1 VFVISILA
9 VSTFCLILSRVISL
23 QHDASQRSLLGN
35 PFEPDSQ
42 DEQKIN
48 QDGQSERLLRQSYDF
63 GDTSN
68 GVRSGNT
75 HGASR
80 DAVRDT
86 DEVRDLRRDSYGSD
100 QQARAGTGS
109 SNFGNNHAT
118 YAASGNRNYNV
129 NIVNGRSSDVSGA
142 LSYIT
147 SPVAGYGSDLVGGDI
162 TSSLNRNIRDI
173 QKLQQQFSAP
183 EHARRRSKLASLRRD
198 DKMLQSTL
206 LSTLKLQ
213 ESQMNAEAAATK
225 RLTASLQNL
234 RGRTEQEMEQRA
246 TTSQL
251 NTAMFE
257 LKRLAAMQRAEYKS
271 LMQIKAQPG
280 APGLPGPPGPPG
292 LNGHNGLNGRPGS
305 IQQLVPVRRNR
316 LVTSPDGQRSWD
328 IHPPIPPPHRRCQDD
343 DLSCNSQNNPN
354 TWGSARRDPNA
365 GARAGMRQALAQQR
379 HMPPSPGDAE
389 GPYGSVRQSGAVRL
403 QHISSVPSGNW
414 ADKDLFE
421 HKSPAADRSGL
432 SFLPPSLPPAIP
444 PPYVPFPNR
453 VETLPNGVKCVV
465 FILIAGMCIY
475 YSVILT

>member
-1 VFVISILA
+1 MFLPPMLSEAHKERVVEARSGRNFNSFELPLKSHFSCPVHRRSRETTGSMVQSQSRSFTIRLRGSSRVLVISILA
-9 VSTFCLILSRVISL
+9 VSTACLILSRSISL
-23 QHDASQRSLLGN
+23 QHDESQRSLLGN

-68 GVRSGNT
+68 GVRSSDT

-86 DEVRDLRRDSYGSD
+86 DEVRDLRRHSYGSN
-100 QQARAGTGS
+100 QQARTGTGS
-109 SNFGNNHAT
+109 SDFANNHAT
-118 YAASGNRNYNV
+118 HATSGNRNYNV
-129 NIVNGRSSDVSGA
+129 NIVNGQGSDVSGA

-234 RGRTEQEMEQRA
+234 RGRTDQEMEQRA

-251 NTAMFE
+251 NTAMFD

-271 LMQIKAQPG
+271 LMQIKSQPG

-292 LNGHNGLNGRPGS
+292 LNGHNGLNGSPGS

-316 LVTSPDGQRSWD
+316 LARL
-328 IHPPIPPPHRRCQDD
+328 HR
-343 DLSCNSQNNPN
+343 L
-354 TWGSARRDPNA
+354 
-365 GARAGMRQALAQQR
+365 
-379 HMPPSPGDAE
+379 
-389 GPYGSVRQSGAVRL
+389 
-403 QHISSVPSGNW
+403 SSVPSGHW

-421 HKSPAADRSGL
+421 HKSPAAADRSGL
-432 SFLPPSLPPAIP
+432 SYLPPSLPPAIP
-444 PPYVPFPNR
+444 APYVPFPNR

-465 FILIAGMCIY
+465 FILFAVMCIY
-475 YSVILT
+475 HSLILT